1 MKHSVQLLVLILVLF
16 TAASSWG
23 DGIVSGVV
31 TAISDSQT
39 STLLGAMVDIYDSDG
54 FLVSSTTTPEDGSY
68 EFADLPSGQGY
79 TVTIVTPLGYEAGA
93 VEIPVTVVAG
103 EIVTAD
109 FDLASLETFGKP
121 RGIGYWKHEI
131 GVSLGGAGSG
141 ELTRDALCG
150 YLDLIEVHFNSNEI
164 NQVLLYEPPE
174 SDICTDKL
182 IVAMLL
188 LNLVGDE
195 GLHTSAKQSLI
206 ALLFNVAAGNI
217 FQQDVISRDGA
228 TVSQAITF
236 CDNVIDDPE
245 GDYNFVMDICNDLNH
260 SRILDAGVIPMNTL
274 NIVYKQ
280 LPLTF
285 SLSQNYPNP
294 FNPTT
299 EISFSLPHASH
310 VNLEVYNIRGQ
321 RISTL
326 VDRQMEAGYHTVS
339 FGGSQVS
346 SGVYLYRLRAG
357 EFAESRKMMLVK

>member
-1 MKHSVQLLVLILVLF
+1 MKHSMQLLVLILVLF

-23 DGIVSGVV
+23 DGVVSGVV

-39 STLLGAMVDIYDSDG
+39 STLLGTVVDLFDSNG
-54 FLVSSTTTPEDGSY
+54 FLVSSTTTPEDGSF

-79 TVTIVTPLGYEAGA
+79 TVTIVTPLGYEAEA
-93 VEIPVTVVAG
+93 VEIPVTVVDG

-109 FDLASLETFGKP
+109 FDLASLDTFGKP
-121 RGIGYWKHEI
+121 RGIGYWKHEV

-141 ELTRDALCG
+141 ELTQDMLCG
-150 YLDLIEVHFNSNEI
+150 YLDLIEIHFNSNEI
-164 NQVLLYEPPE
+164 NQVLLYEPPG

-182 IVAMLL
+182 VVLTQL

-195 GLHTSAKQSLI
+195 GLRVSAKQSLI
-206 ALLFNVAAGNI
+206 ALLLNVAAGNI

-236 CDNVIDDPE
+236 CDNVIDGPE
-245 GDYNFVMDICNDLNH
+245 GDYNFVLNISNDLNH
-260 SRILDAGVIPMNTL
+260 SRILDAGVIPLATM

-326 VDRQMEAGYHTVS
+326 VDRRMEAGYHTVS
-339 FGGSQVS
+339 FGDSQVS
-346 SGVYLYRLRAG
+346 SGVYLYRLNAG
-357 EFAESRKMMLVK
+357 DFVESKKMMLVK